1 MALLWAYL
9 ITGNKSPKLI
19 QVLVP
24 FFMKWCQSL
33 KNCWR
38 KGKQWP
44 CHQTWKIKYQASFV
58 QLLIYSRA
66 PWASKSTHPR
76 KFGTH
81 VTVHRTNNRP
91 SASQAYQWKSWG
103 SLWLQWEFWIQGTR
117 LFFWREKE
125 WSPRFVKHKQLRS
138 SAKATQ
144 NKKKL
149 FFSYR
154 LTEIFLHSYFLE
166 FSFIVSSSLEYRE
179 RERKSKR
186 ESRRQA
192 SQTQRE
198 RERERATERR
208 RNWTDEQRKTEQE
221 RNRERR
227 SNFTD
232 EPWEREQE
240 GIREC
245 RRNFTDV
252 QQEGERERIREWR
265 CNVTGVQQ
273 EREQERIREWRQNF
287 TDKEWAKEQERT
299 RERRHNFT
307 EEQLEN

>member
-1 MALLWAYL
+1 M
-9 ITGNKSPKLI
+9 TRPSN
-19 QVLVP
+19 
-24 FFMKWCQSL
+24 L
-33 KNCWR
+33 KD
-38 KGKQWP
+38 K
-44 CHQTWKIKYQASFV
+44 KYQASFV

-91 SASQAYQWKSWG
+91 HHRHTNEKVGVVCDCSESFG
-103 SLWLQWEFWIQGTR
+103 SRERGC
-117 LFFWREKE
+117 FFDAKKNGRRVLLSINNLEVQP
-125 WSPRFVKHKQLRS
+125 SQLRT
-138 SAKATQ
+138 KR
-144 NKKKL
+144 NY
-149 FFSYR
+149 FFR
-154 LTEIFLHSYFLE
+154 IGWQKFFLHSYFLE

-192 SQTQRE
+192 SQAQRE
-198 RERERATERR
+198 REGERATERR

-265 CNVTGVQQ
+265 RNVTGVQQ

-287 TDKEWAKEQERT
+287 TDEEWAKEQERT